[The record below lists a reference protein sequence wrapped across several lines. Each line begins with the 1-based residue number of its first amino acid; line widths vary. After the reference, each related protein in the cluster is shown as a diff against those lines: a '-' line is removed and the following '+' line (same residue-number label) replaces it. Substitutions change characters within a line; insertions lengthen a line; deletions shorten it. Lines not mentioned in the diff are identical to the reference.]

1 VVELDRGDGMSR
13 QFIAPHTGVM
23 DIVPCAERRGIV
35 TALLALA
42 CAPLVASLSAG
53 TAAAGDKSIRNQLVG
68 SWRFVSSLSIRKDGS
83 TFDRWGPTAR
93 GIFIF
98 DRNGYYSQM
107 IANTDRM
114 FGPRAVSSF
123 GKFSVDEAAKI
134 IITEIEGSS
143 TPKAIGTTQRRTII
157 SLNEDQLK
165 YLNPSTP
172 SGNTVEAVWERIK

>member
-1 VVELDRGDGMSR
+1 MRRSEFV
-13 QFIAPHTGVM
+13 APHTGALDAM
-23 DIVPCAERRGIV
+23 SCTGRRFERLSIISG
-35 TALLALA
+35 LLSLA
-42 CAPLVASLSAG
+42 CASVVAASTCDTTVASEI
-53 TAAAGDKSIRNQLVG
+53 SIRDQLIG
-68 SWRFVSSLSIRKDGS
+68 SWRFVSSISIRKDGS

-123 GKFSVDEAAKI
+123 GKFSVDEATKI
-134 IITEIEGSS
+134 ILTEVEGSS

-157 SLNEDQLK
+157 SLNQDQLK
-165 YLNPSTP
+165 YLNPETP
-172 SGNTVEAVWERIK
+172 SGNTVEAVWQRIR